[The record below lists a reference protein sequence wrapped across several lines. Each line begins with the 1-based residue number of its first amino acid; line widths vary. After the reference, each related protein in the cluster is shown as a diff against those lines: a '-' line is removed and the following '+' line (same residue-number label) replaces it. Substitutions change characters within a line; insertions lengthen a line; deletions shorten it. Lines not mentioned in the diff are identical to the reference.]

1 MRESIALTNYTK
13 LFRTVADR
21 YNGILV
27 SLFLLVA
34 ETINSDKL
42 QMCLADVNETLIIM
56 YQVVESQL
64 YLKVMLK

>member
-21 YNGILV
+21 CNGILM
-27 SLFLLVA
+27 SLFLLAA

-42 QMCLADVNETLIIM
+42 EICLADVNETLIIM